1 MTLNQQVSDIR
12 NIATS
17 GSNSVDFRVEDSQ
30 IKYWIHQF
38 RAMLISQAI
47 QKKQD
52 ITTSWLQ
59 TISCLELE
67 QVDSSECC
75 DETTECYVLRTIETL
90 PRTIEGFNQD
100 MIVRVESLNGNVIP
114 RTSQFGSKYDK
125 YAKWSSNKT
134 KWFLK
139 NDRIY
144 VINNQFLSKINVIGI
159 FEDPTTLAAYNS
171 CDEAPCY
178 SDNSNYPC
186 SFKMANDIT
195 NLVLK
200 TKIYPLLALPQDTTN
215 DAANEEQPIDP
226 RKV

>member
-1 MTLNQQVSDIR
+1 MTLNMLLSDIR
-12 NIATS
+12 NEATS
-17 GSNSVDFRVEDSQ
+17 GSNSVDFRIEDAQ
-30 IKYWIHQF
+30 IKYWINQTC
-38 RAMLISQAI
+38 AKLKAQAI

-52 ITTSWLQ
+52 ISTLWLQ

-75 DETTECYVLRTIETL
+75 DETTECYVLRTVLTL
-90 PRTIEGFNQD
+90 PRTIETFGQD
-100 MIVRVESLNGNVIP
+100 TIVRVESLNGNIIP

-144 VINNQFLSKINVIGI
+144 VINNQFLSKINVVGI
-159 FEDPTTLAAYNS
+159 WEDPTELSTYAN
-171 CDEAPCY
+171 CDDEPCY
-178 SDNSNYPC
+178 SDTSNYPC
-186 SFKMANDIT
+186 SLKMASDIT
-195 NLVLK
+195 DIVLK
-200 TKIYPLLALPQDTTN
+200 TKVYPFLALPQDNQN
-215 DAANEEQPIDP
+215 DAANEEQPINP